1 MLWALLPVLL
11 AVSACTHDRT
21 RDPAV
26 TQDVLEY
33 VAKIRKWEPVEVEV
47 LHAMRDV
54 KRSQYVDD
62 DYVISTL
69 GGVMDDVELHLE
81 EVARYQPRTAPVKDV
96 HERYRTAWRDLHDSF
111 ADVIGAME
119 RKDYLELSK
128 GTEAM
133 ARSRD
138 ELITVAAALNLLL
151 KQAGLKEEDAEEPAA
166 S

>member
-1 MLWALLPVLL
+1 MLRALLLVLL
-11 AVSACTHDRT
+11 VLSACAHDAS

-26 TQDVLEY
+26 TQDVLAY
-33 VAKIRKWEPVEVEV
+33 VAKIRKWEPVEIEV
-47 LHAMRDV
+47 LRAIRDV

-69 GGVMDDVELHLE
+69 GDVMDDVELHLE
-81 EVARYQPRTAPVKDV
+81 EAARYRPHTAPVIQV
-96 HERYRTAWRDLHDSF
+96 HDRYRAAWRDLHDSF
-111 ADVIGAME
+111 AGIIAAME

-133 ARSRD
+133 TRSRD

-151 KQAGLKEEDAEEPAA
+151 KQTGLKEEDAGAPAA

>member
-1 MLWALLPVLL
+1 MQDPV
-11 AVSACTHDRT
+11 

-26 TQDVLEY
+26 TQDVLAY
-33 VAKIRKWEPVEVEV
+33 LAKIRKWEAVEVEA
-47 LHAMRDV
+47 LRAIRDV

-81 EVARYQPRTAPVKDV
+81 EVTRYQPRTAPVIDV
-96 HERYRTAWRDLHDSF
+96 HTRYRTAWRDLHDAF
-111 ADVIGAME
+111 AEIIAAME
-119 RKDYLELSK
+119 RKDYVELSK

-151 KQAGLKEEDAEEPAA
+151 KETGLKDEDAGAPAA